1 MFDYIFYF
9 LCIALIGVGIKIMF
23 GFSGGV
29 LGWRFRR
36 RFHEHQGDIKSRLL
50 LIKSTLKRK
59 WNKLNKKRKM
69 ELIDKEIY
77 DAISFLRNVIAIDR
91 GKQVSTD
98 FIIEQLSE
106 REGVL
111 QHTYIR
117 MLSLLR
123 LNKKEEATQMMS
135 EELQTSNGKEFAGL
149 LLKWDEINPQ
159 ELTEILLSHQK
170 SIKEFRVTSRKQKD
184 EMISDLIYFPV
195 VMNVVF
201 IFINFIYVGYFISQK
216 EILQTIL

>member
-1 MFDYIFYF
+1 MFDYVLYL
-9 LCIALIGVGIKIMF
+9 LCLVLSGVGIKMIF

-36 RFHEHQGDIKSRLL
+36 RFHDNPGDFRNRLLFIKSG
-50 LIKSTLKRK
+50 LKKK
-59 WNKLNKKRKM
+59 WGQLNKKRKM

-77 DAISFLRNVIAIDR
+77 DAISFLRNVIAIER

-111 QHTYIR
+111 QSTYIR

-123 LNKKEEATQMMS
+123 LNKKEEAAQLMS

>member
-1 MFDYIFYF
+1 MLDYILYS
-9 LCIALIGVGIKIMF
+9 LCLALSGIGIKMIF
-23 GFSGGV
+23 GFSGGI
-29 LGWRFRR
+29 LGWRVRR
-36 RFHEHQGDIKSRLL
+36 RFHEHPRDMKNRLMFFKSG
-50 LIKSTLKRK
+50 LKKK
-59 WNKLNKKRKM
+59 WNQLNKKRRM
-69 ELIDKEIY
+69 EFIDKEIY
-77 DAISFLRNVIAIDR
+77 DAISFLRNIIAIDR

-111 QHTYIR
+111 QPTYIR

-170 SIKEFRVTSRKQKD
+170 SIKEFRITSRKQKD

>member
-1 MFDYIFYF
+1 MFDYTLDFVC
-9 LCIALIGVGIKIMF
+9 LGLIGAGMRMLF

-36 RFHEHQGDIKSRLL
+36 RFPEHPGNIKNRLL
-50 LIKSTLKRK
+50 LIKSSLKKK
-59 WNKLNKKRKM
+59 WSHLNKKRKM

-77 DAISFLRNVIAIDR
+77 DAISFLRNVIALDR
-91 GKQVSTD
+91 GNQVSTD
-98 FIIEQLSE
+98 FIVEQLSE

-111 QHTYIR
+111 QPIYIR

-123 LNKKEEATQMMS
+123 LNKKEEAVQMMS
-135 EELQTSNGKEFAGL
+135 VELQTSNGKEFAGL

-159 ELTEILLSHQK
+159 ELVEILLSHQK